1 MTTNTIPKSLHTVSV
16 LVAVAGN
23 IASTDP
29 QCQSLSQAVDKAL
42 MLLGYAAMPDTYGLA
57 QQALKKLSRAAA
69 LNKASQ

>member
-1 MTTNTIPKSLHTVSV
+1 MSTKVIPKSLHTVSV

-23 IASTDP
+23 IAVTDS

-57 QQALKKLSRAAA
+57 AQALKKLTKAAQ
-69 LNKASQ
+69 S